1 MRNDYKMIV
10 FKQLTISIKT
20 QNDNKI
26 KVYFHVARINKILHY
41 MLNMTI
47 NTVGT
52 LNLSTEFGA
61 LLVFSVFIATRNP
74 SFVLHVECKGFEVVY
89 DLHHLYIMYSN
100 VKTLSDVT

>member
-1 MRNDYKMIV
+1 MIV

-52 LNLSTEFGA
+52 LSTEFSA
-61 LLVFSVFIATRNP
+61 LLVFSVFIETLDFFSEEMHP
-74 SFVLHVECKGFEVVY
+74 SFSMLNAKALRLFTFCTIFTSC
-89 DLHHLYIMYSN
+89 IA
-100 VKTLSDVT
+100 T